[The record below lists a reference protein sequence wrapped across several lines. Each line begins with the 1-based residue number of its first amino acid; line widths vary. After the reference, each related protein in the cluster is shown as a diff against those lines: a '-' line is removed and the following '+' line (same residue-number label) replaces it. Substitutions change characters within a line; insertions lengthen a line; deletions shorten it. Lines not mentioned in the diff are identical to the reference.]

1 MTVGSL
7 VIIVLVE
14 LELELEPEPAGVPGG
29 NEPVQTDE
37 LNTRLEGSNNETDE
51 QINERNDNEYD

>member
-14 LELELEPEPAGVPGG
+14 LELEPEPAGVPRG
-29 NEPVQTDE
+29 NEPVHRERTDE
-37 LNTRLEGSNNETDE
+37 LNTRLEGSNDETE
-51 QINERNDNEYD
+51 GRMNERNDD

>member
-14 LELELEPEPAGVPGG
+14 LEPEPEPAGVPEG
-29 NEPVQTDE
+29 NESMHHEQTDE
-37 LNTRLEGSNNETDE
+37 LNTRLKGSNNETDE
-51 QINERNDNEYD
+51 RMNERN